1 MMKTNATKRTFT
13 HALSWVLS
21 LVVVWAICLS
31 CITAFA
37 EDAKTFEQTLVVEQ
51 TIEGNANRTKYTYV
65 LTPRD
70 AENPMPEGTKDGK
83 YTFELDGNEK
93 HTMALTFPADKAV
106 NYQYDLT
113 RVEEVPAGD
122 TVTPATHLFGYL
134 VEQDS
139 KTGGLVIIPY
149 TCYDSKME
157 IWNKVDADGNPLGIT
172 LVNGLKGTPTQSSS
186 STTSS
191 TSSKSTTNTTG
202 RSTTSSTGTTR
213 TYTNTIKNIVN
224 TGDPHHIVIWVTLVA
239 LSAIGLIIVAFARRK
254 KDNDEE
260 NH

>member
-1 MMKTNATKRTFT
+1 MT
-13 HALSWVLS
+13 
-21 LVVVWAICLS
+21 
-31 CITAFA
+31 IT
-37 EDAKTFEQTLVVEQ
+37 
-51 TIEGNANRTKYTYV
+51 
-65 LTPRD
+65 
-70 AENPMPEGTKDGK
+70 
-83 YTFELDGNEK
+83 
-93 HTMALTFPADKAV
+93 
-106 NYQYDLT
+106 
-113 RVEEVPAGD
+113 
-122 TVTPATHLFGYL
+122 
-134 VEQDS
+134 
-139 KTGGLVIIPY
+139 PY
-149 TCYDSKME
+149 TCYDNKME

-202 RSTTSSTGTTR
+202 RSTTRSTGTTR

>member
-1 MMKTNATKRTFT
+1 MTMKARTLKSFMAL
-13 HALSWVLS
+13 ALSLCIVLS
-21 LVVVWAICLS
+21 VMVAASAAASGDVF
-31 CITAFA
+31 T
-37 EDAKTFEQTLVVEQ
+37 Q
-51 TIEGNANRTKYTYV
+51 TIKVTQELKDDPSRVSYTYEF
-65 LTPRD
+65 TPVKE
-70 AENPMPEGTKDGK
+70 ENPMPEGTKDGV
-83 YTFELDGNEK
+83 YTLVIKGATTDEN
-93 HTMALTFPADKAV
+93 APTFTIKFDATKPGD
-106 NYQYDLT
+106 YQYRLD
-113 RVEEVPAGD
+113 RVEKTPEGD
-122 TVTPATHLFGYL
+122 TVTPESHLFGYW
-134 VEQDS
+134 VKEENG
-139 KTGGLVIIPY
+139 KMTITPY
-149 TCYDSKME
+149 TCYDNKME

-202 RSTTSSTGTTR
+202 RSTTRSAGTTR